1 MVGVLTRMKFI
12 DDLYNL
18 YRDHLTGDEEDAIAI
33 VVGILQ
39 EHDEEDM
46 LNLIK
51 QMDELEVFQMLSMFL
66 VEMMRRK
73 MAQEGVGNTTMNSD
87 PTRDTYH

>member
-1 MVGVLTRMKFI
+1 MKFI

-73 MAQEGVGNTTMNSD
+73 MAKEGVSIL
-87 PTRDTYH
+87 P

>member
-1 MVGVLTRMKFI
+1 MKFI

-33 VVGILQ
+33 VLGVLQ
-39 EHDEEDM
+39 DQDEEDL

-51 QMDELEVFQMLSMFL
+51 QMNEGEVFQMLSMFL

-73 MAQEGVGNTTMNSD
+73 MATEGVGNTTLDTPPN
-87 PTRDTYH
+87 TYH